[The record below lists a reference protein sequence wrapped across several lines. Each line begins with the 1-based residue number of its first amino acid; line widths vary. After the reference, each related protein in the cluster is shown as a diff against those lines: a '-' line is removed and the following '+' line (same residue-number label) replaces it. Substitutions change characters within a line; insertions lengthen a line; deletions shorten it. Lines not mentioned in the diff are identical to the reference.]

1 MKTRRT
7 RLFALLAC
15 LSMLFANQ
23 MQAQDTDDLQR
34 LIDQVAS
41 SPQHRAS
48 GTVTDIDL
56 SAYSEPRTTTLYVRN
71 GVNVRFVNGTL
82 KRASSLTD
90 APLVQI
96 KDGASLHLAESA
108 TISGNDI
115 YTSNVPIV
123 ELLLGILE
131 VEGGTISGNQSPKK
145 SVGPSVQ
152 IDNNGD
158 NYFDMYKGYIQ
169 RLFNVGGG
177 NVTLYG
183 GHIFQLNSYGV
194 ITCVSAPQ
202 IDSCV
207 LQNEDAYVFISDP
220 GENMDITFYGYS
232 LGQTLAK
239 LEDSYWES
247 VAKKCLKLGGNEGYT
262 LSYENQSFIVR
273 QGVDPNYITSEDD
286 LQKRLDEIAAEN
298 PAEPVTLTIQD
309 KGITITK
316 TIEAKSGCNAII
328 TGGKITVSK
337 QFKFS
342 YWNSIFV
349 NEGLLGFI
357 DIIINGNFI
366 SNDTFFVNNGKLT
379 IGNNVRYENIYDGEV
394 LSFYLTLGK
403 LIVRSGDLTINGPV
417 FYPTHGGELEIYGGN
432 FHSLNDKNIITGDY
446 SAIIKGGILS
456 GGPISIGDLILAD
469 MEMGAIPELNVSSI
483 NSWNIH
489 IYRVMKLPQ
498 INLSLGGLI
507 TLDWHYREWYAQM
520 NYQGKWRISSD
531 WANME
536 LDKPFVVSGYEK
548 YPMTLNDFNNME
560 FIDMPDDREAYFDAT
575 NKCVR
580 LRIKRDPN
588 YITSE
593 DDLQKRLDEIAAEK
607 PSIPVTLTIQEK
619 GITLST
625 VITAR
630 SGCKAIL
637 TGGNI
642 SLTGEDFGPDL
653 IFRIEYQADLRFEN
667 IYLDFSPV
675 EKIYFWHFLNNGN
688 LTLDQ
693 GVNINAK
700 NLYFNGNCVLHGSA
714 RLPLLYLNGE
724 TPRHTRI
731 YLSAKMTDTWIFD
744 SEWKFLVEDEPYT
757 LISGYLKYEVTAD
770 DYSRMQFV
778 NLPDDVEIVY
788 NDELKVVQVQKKT
801 KECDLQS
808 LLDGLCD
815 VDPDCD
821 DPSCRDIPVYDDVVV
836 GCKEDPLQCAV
847 DKVIDGDEDNPTP
860 ALIPIPDLLPNICMC
875 CVCPSPRPSLQVIHI
890 YPYSSLT
897 IRNYNIKGGKY
908 ANQYIQV
915 YGTLIIDV
923 NVYIYRFIRFIHIM
937 PGGRVIWRGGHVEDV
952 DEIVYNEGGT
962 LEIEGDFDNGGKR
975 FVNPEG
981 CTLIIRDGTFTG
993 DIENHGTLIIE
1004 GGEVKGKVENYK
1016 DFRMEGGTVDYEI
1029 WSETDIWIKGGV
1041 RVTNIHIKRGC
1052 RVHVIGRLKAVW
1064 RIHFFN
1070 IDDFD
1075 VYVPV
1080 VFGDDS
1086 YQLTAEDCEYV
1097 QIELPAGYRWEY
1109 YKGVIVI
1116 VRIPYDVATIVEYL
1130 DYFGPQGTWEKPW
1143 SFVYDKTNIDINID
1157 WHIVRDYHLI
1167 FDGGTFT
1174 MNGGDIYID
1183 QGASLWLKNIRFR
1196 GIDRH
1201 VYVYG
1206 TLYIDENV
1214 DFADIVRF
1222 IHVCR
1227 GGEIR
1232 FVTKPDYTVNI
1243 IVGEEDI
1250 VIDKAVIYGIIK
1262 AWLQYLNITLP
1273 DGYKWE
1279 YDDATHTIAIT
1290 FSSGINDIQADRNAE
1305 EPVYDLSGKKLSKP
1319 RKGLNIVG
1327 GKKAVIK

>member
-1 MKTRRT
+1 MKTRRAK
-7 RLFALLAC
+7 LCALLAC

-34 LIDQVAS
+34 MIDQVAS
-41 SPQHRAS
+41 SPQHRAG

-82 KRASSLTD
+82 TRATSLID

-96 KDGASLHLAESA
+96 KDGATLHLAETA
-108 TISGNDI
+108 NISGNNFF
-115 YTSNVPIV
+115 TTVPIV
-123 ELLLGILE
+123 EVLVGSLYI
-131 VEGGTISGNQSPKK
+131 EGGTISGNRTSHL
-145 SVGPSVQ
+145 GPSV
-152 IDNNGD
+152 IVNNNDDAKFEMDKGKTESLVNNGGAV
-158 NYFDMYKGYIQ
+158 Y
-169 RLFNVGGG
+169 
-177 NVTLYG
+177 LYG
-183 GHIFQLNSYGV
+183 GVVESLVTYSEIL
-194 ITCVSAPQ
+194 CVSNPT
-202 IDSCV
+202 ISRCM
-207 LQNEDAYVFISDP
+207 LENDAYVLIGDV
-220 GENMDITFYGYS
+220 GDNMDITFYNYS
-232 LGQTLAK
+232 LGQTVAR
-239 LEDSYWES
+239 LESPYWES
-247 VAKKCLKLGGNEGYT
+247 YAKKSLKLGGNEGYT

-394 LSFYLTLGK
+394 RSFYLTLGK

-489 IYRVMKLPQ
+489 IYSVMKLPQ

-536 LDKPFVVSGYEK
+536 LEKPFVVSGYEK
-548 YPMTLNDFNNME
+548 YPMTQNDFNNME

-607 PSIPVTLTIQEK
+607 PTTPVTLTIQEK

-675 EKIYFWHFLNNGN
+675 EKIYFWHFLNRGS

-714 RLPLLYLNGE
+714 QLPLLYLNGDL
-724 TPRHTRI
+724 PRHTRI
-731 YLSAKMTDTWIFD
+731 YLSSKMTDTWIFD
-744 SEWKFLVEDEPYT
+744 SHWESLVEEEPYT
-757 LISGYLKYEVTAD
+757 LISGYLKYEVTAE
-770 DYSRMQFV
+770 DYSRMQFA

-788 NDELKVVQVQKKT
+788 NDKLKVVQVQKREKV
-801 KECDLQS
+801 CDLQS

-821 DPSCRDIPVYDDVVV
+821 SPSCKEIPVPPSGVDI
-836 GCKEDPLQCAV
+836 GCEDAIDPLQCAV
-847 DKVIDGDEDNPTP
+847 DEELDGDKDNP
-860 ALIPIPDLLPNICMC
+860 LPVIRPEISLPTICMC
-875 CVCPSPRPSLQVIHI
+875 CICPSLVFPQLIHV
-890 YPYSSLT
+890 YKYSSLT
-897 IRNYNIKGGKY
+897 IRNYNIKGGKF

-915 YGTLIIDV
+915 YGTLVIDV
-923 NVYIYRFIRFIHIM
+923 NVYISRFIRFIHIM

-952 DEIVYNEGGT
+952 EEIVYNEGGT

-975 FVNPEG
+975 FVNPKG
-981 CTLIIRDGTFTG
+981 CTLIIRKGTFTG

-1004 GGEVKGKVENYK
+1004 GGEVKGKIENYD
-1016 DFRMEGGTVDYEI
+1016 DFRMEGGTVEKEI

-1041 RVTNIHIKRGC
+1041 RVTDIHIKRGC

-1064 RIHFFN
+1064 HIHFFE

-1075 VYVPV
+1075 VYVPIV
-1080 VFGDDS
+1080 IGDEG
-1086 YQLTAEDCEYV
+1086 YQLTEEDCEYV
-1097 QIELPAGYRWEY
+1097 LIELPDGYRWEY
-1109 YKGVIVI
+1109 YKGVVII
-1116 VRIPYDVATIVEYL
+1116 VRIPYNVTTIVEYL
-1130 DYFGPQGTWEKPW
+1130 DYFGPQGTWENPW

-1157 WHIVRDYHLI
+1157 WHVLRDYHLI